1 MSKIIS
7 PLSNS
12 VFDIFSSILAVGD
25 VICEISEDILSVCKL
40 LCFSSSPHS
49 WKLLFSELLVLIC
62 SEIAVSEII
71 WLFLSSWLSETGNWI
86 WECTV
91 FSVPIKFLSHW
102 TFILSIKQNKK
113 YKELYVHK
121 IYIYIE

>member
-49 WKLLFSELLVLIC
+49 
-62 SEIAVSEII
+62 
-71 WLFLSSWLSETGNWI
+71 
-86 WECTV
+86 
-91 FSVPIKFLSHW
+91 
-102 TFILSIKQNKK
+102 
-113 YKELYVHK
+113 
-121 IYIYIE
+121 